1 MWIPSN
7 ERYRG
12 LRTLVVLIA
21 LALGVTLAGIA
32 GSAMAQESPAVSQE
46 ARGLRQQIEQR
57 YQVLPIHGGVV
68 LTPKQPRRGVQTIEV
83 SGGDVAVNGERVNT
97 RTLQDWLGDDATPI
111 LRLLELSPDQR
122 RSLFG
127 MAAEGRL
134 PTAPPAPA
142 PVPPVLETPETP
154 ETSEIPAVETPE
166 TPGVPG
172 VPDTPET
179 PAVSESPE
187 PAVRSGSRVRFGGS
201 IVVEKDEL
209 AEEAVSIGG
218 SVRVDGEVSRDAVAV
233 GGPIRINGRVGGNVT
248 SVGSTVHLGP
258 EAVVEGDVTS
268 VGGTIERAKGA
279 QIHGAEQEVSPFR
292 SGPWSDGWGGWDGW
306 DRDHDFGPFFL
317 VGASMRVF
325 GSMLGLITFVLFS
338 WLCLLLARGP
348 MERVERQIAVEPW
361 KAAGIGLAGSLSLL
375 PLLVVVA
382 VVLAI
387 TIIGCL
393 FVVLL
398 YPVLGVVIVF
408 AYAFGYAAVAL
419 RVGRWFEGRFGR
431 RLASPYLAVLVG
443 VILLQVWW
451 VIAQLLSLGPGVL
464 DLFAL
469 MFRMFAFCLFIAAMV
484 VGFGGILQIAFGAG
498 SSWSA
503 RRGPGAPVT
512 PVVPPPPVPYG
523 ESESLPLTDR
533 WEEPPPPER

>member
-1 MWIPSN
+1 MWIPSD

-12 LRTLVVLIA
+12 LRTLAVLIA

-32 GSAMAQESPAVSQE
+32 GSAMAQENPAVSQE

-83 SGGDVAVNGERVNT
+83 SGSEVAVNGERVNT
-97 RTLQDWLGDDATPI
+97 RTLQDWLGEDATPI

-127 MAAEGRL
+127 MAAEVGR
-134 PTAPPAPA
+134 PPAASADTEETAIPA
-142 PVPPVLETPETP
+142 PDDE
-154 ETSEIPAVETPE
+154 S
-166 TPGVPG
+166 G
-172 VPDTPET
+172 TPET
-179 PAVSESPE
+179 PAVETPAIPDVPEAPETPSIPGAPE
-187 PAVRSGSRVRFGGS
+187 PSIRSGSRVRFGGS
-201 IVVEKDEL
+201 IVVDKDEL

-218 SVRVDGEVSRDAVAV
+218 SVRVDGEVSRDAVAI
-233 GGPIRINGRVGGNVT
+233 GGPVRINGRVGGNVT

-279 QIHGAEQEVSPFR
+279 QIHGSEAEVSPFR
-292 SGPWSDGWGGWDGW
+292 SGPWRDGWDGR
-306 DRDHDFGPFFL
+306 DRDHDFGPFVL
-317 VGASMRVF
+317 VGAAMRVF
-325 GSMLGLITFVLFS
+325 GSMLGLISFVLFS

-348 MERVERQIAVEPW
+348 MERVESRIAAEPW

-398 YPVLGVVIVF
+398 YPVLAVVIVF

-431 RLASPYLAVLVG
+431 SFASPYLAVLVG

-451 VIAQLLSLGPGVL
+451 VIAQFLSLGPGVL

-484 VGFGGILQIAFGAG
+484 VGFGGILQVAFGSG
-498 SSWSA
+498 SSWST
-503 RRGPGAPVT
+503 RRGIPVT
-512 PVVPPPPVPYG
+512 PVPPVVPPPPAPYG
-523 ESESLPLTDR
+523 AGSDSLPLTTDR